1 MGEMQVKCPRCRSE
15 KWVGVLHVIN
25 RKDSTLTTCFCKN
38 CYIEFILRNGKLAGV
53 YRVLANGRLQ
63 QIS

>member
-1 MGEMQVKCPRCRSE
+1 MKCPRCKSD
-15 KWVGVLHVIN
+15 KWVGVLHSIH
-25 RKDSTLTTCFCKN
+25 RKECILQTCFCKN
-38 CYIEFILRNGKLAGV
+38 CYIEFILRNGKLAEV

>member
-1 MGEMQVKCPRCRSE
+1 MKCPRCYSD
-15 KWVGVLHVIN
+15 KWVGTLHAVH
-25 RKDSTLTTCFCKN
+25 RKDYILETCFCKD

>member
-1 MGEMQVKCPRCRSE
+1 MECPRCHSD
-15 KWVGVLHVIN
+15 KWVGVLHAVH
-25 RKDSTLTTCFCKN
+25 RKESILQTCFCKN
-38 CYIEFILRNGKLAGV
+38 CCIEFITRNGKLSGV